1 MAELNKRQYKDLDK
15 KITGIQDWMK
25 EEQASLSDRN
35 LLTNFSF
42 MMNALENYQKA
53 MDSGKQQ
60 MKQLQQGIADN
71 YQLVEEFVDKTE
83 AKEEWDKFLEEK
95 RVEAQKKF
103 DEDNDPNFKEAQKL
117 KEQLKEAEDDNDT
130 E

>member
-1 MAELNKRQYKDLDK
+1 
-15 KITGIQDWMK
+15 
-25 EEQASLSDRN
+25 
-35 LLTNFSF
+35 
-42 MMNALENYQKA
+42 
-53 MDSGKQQ
+53 